1 MSARALLLAL
11 VPFLTGVHAQQGKPA
26 SGARSPGSSQSQ
38 RQTPSHPASRYSPY
52 AAAGGYSRQQPSFW
66 EFWLHQLNP
75 KDVNYGAWLEEKRRA
90 FLRQAGANPYFWFAF
105 AEFAAICFLVL
116 CVAKGRIDR
125 KDTEWEAASFMA
137 DLANY
142 AEYCKQHA
150 TEAIQKHNEHIEVCN
165 RVIEAADSGRPM
177 PAGLQ
182 EDWRP
187 EMERLRNELAE
198 QVSENARVSA
208 ELAQK
213 TQMVTSL
220 SGRVDEL
227 ARQMSARGNG
237 GSNPNVDLVERV
249 NRLTAELQAEREK
262 NRKLR
267 SANTA

>member
-1 MSARALLLAL
+1 VL
-11 VPFLTGVHAQQGKPA
+11 VLSGPAAQPQK
-26 SGARSPGSSQSQ
+26 QE
-38 RQTPSHPASRYSPY
+38 PSREMKRYSPY
-52 AAAGGYSRQQPSFW
+52 AAAGGYSQQQPSFW
-66 EFWLHQLNP
+66 EFWLHQFNP
-75 KDVNYGAWLEEKRRA
+75 KNIDYGAWLEEKRRA

-182 EDWRP
+182 EDWRS

-198 QVSENARVSA
+198 QVS
-208 ELAQK
+208 
-213 TQMVTSL
+213 
-220 SGRVDEL
+220 
-227 ARQMSARGNG
+227 
-237 GSNPNVDLVERV
+237 
-249 NRLTAELQAEREK
+249 
-262 NRKLR
+262 
-267 SANTA
+267 